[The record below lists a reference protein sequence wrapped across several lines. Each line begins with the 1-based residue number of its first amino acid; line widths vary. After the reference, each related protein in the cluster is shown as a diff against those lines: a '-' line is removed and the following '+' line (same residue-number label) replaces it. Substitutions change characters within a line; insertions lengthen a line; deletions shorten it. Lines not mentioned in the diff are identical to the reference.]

1 MRTQIVWTLFAV
13 LAGAGM
19 AVQSRVNGELGL
31 QLDQGMLAALISFSI
46 GLALLGVIALCSP
59 ALRRGLGRLVA
70 VIRTGEMPWW
80 YATTGLIGAFFVAAQ
95 GLAAGITGVALF
107 TVGVVAGQTISSLAV
122 DRLGLGGLAP
132 KRITAPRLL
141 GAAMALGA
149 VLLAVLGPGAG
160 QAASEGLGASWL
172 LVLPFVAGLL
182 QSLQQAMGGVVQR
195 SSGSALAQ
203 ATSNFLLGTLALG
216 LVVLVQA
223 LAGVE
228 AQPLPANPILYIGG
242 ALGVAFI
249 ATASVAVHHLGVLTL
264 GLATICGQVLASL
277 LLDVVLPVHAHG
289 VTPAAVGAA
298 ALTIAAVAVS
308 AIRTRRR
315 SGA

>member
-1 MRTQIVWTLFAV
+1 MRTTIVWALVAV

-31 QLDQGMLAALISFSI
+31 ALEHGMLAALISFGV
-46 GLALLGVIALCSP
+46 GLAVLGVIALCSP
-59 ALRRGLGRLVA
+59 ALRRGLARLVEA
-70 VIRTGEMPWW
+70 IRTGTMPWW

-122 DRLGLGGLAP
+122 DRMGLGGLARKP
-132 KRITAPRLL
+132 VTAPRVA
-141 GAAMALGA
+141 GA
-149 VLLAVLGPGAG
+149 LLALCAVVLAVGG
-160 QAASEGLGASWL
+160 QGGTPSWL

-195 SSGSALAQ
+195 TSGSALAQ
-203 ATSNFLLGTLALG
+203 ATSNFLLGTAALA
-216 LVVLVQA
+216 LVVLVQTI
-223 LAGVE
+223 AGVQ
-228 AQPLPANPILYIGG
+228 AQPLPANPVLYIGG

-264 GLATICGQVLASL
+264 GLATICGQVVASVLLDL
-277 LLDVVLPVHAHG
+277 LLPVQGAG
-289 VTPAAVGAA
+289 VTLPAIGAA
-298 ALTIAAVAVS
+298 ALTIVAVAVS
-308 AIRTRRR
+308 ALRRPR
-315 SGA
+315 RPRG

>member
-1 MRTQIVWTLFAV
+1 MRTQIVWTLLAV

-59 ALRRGLGRLVA
+59 ALRRGLGRLVT

-95 GLAAGITGVALF
+95 GLTAGITGVALF

-122 DRLGLGGLAP
+122 DRMGLGGLAP

-149 VLLAVLGPGAG
+149 VLLAVAG
-160 QAASEGLGASWL
+160 QGGGEGTGASWL

-315 SGA
+315 SAA